1 MKDDIGTQ
9 KNGYIKLID
18 LCVGDS
24 KQPELI
30 DFINNLSNYN
40 GDENYVTTL
49 NYVKDHLD
57 RNGIHFIIALD
68 WKQGIEDLVWRI
80 NSALMDN
87 YNLTIE
93 LPNPAKYGERASV
106 SYKNVFK
113 DFDNALRFQNFK
125 IGFIDTNSD
134 EYVIILHKVKDEN
147 EIINAVGNI
156 GYDYLDANS
165 PKINNE
171 N

>member
-9 KNGYIKLID
+9 KNGYLKLID
-18 LCVGDS
+18 FCIGDS

-57 RNGIHFIIALD
+57 RNGIHFIMALD

-134 EYVIILHKVKDEN
+134 EYVIIVHKVKDEN